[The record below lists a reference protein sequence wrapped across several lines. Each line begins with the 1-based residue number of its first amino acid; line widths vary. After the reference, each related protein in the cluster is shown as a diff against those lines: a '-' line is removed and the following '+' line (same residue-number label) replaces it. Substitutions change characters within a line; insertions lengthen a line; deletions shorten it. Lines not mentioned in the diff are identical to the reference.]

1 MSTWIRYLLCLG
13 LWWAKT
19 SYLCTY
25 RYSKTQLFT
34 ALSRCKFWSFIAS
47 VLFKGL
53 FIQSYD
59 FDSCAKWKRFWPARL
74 KVCVFVFSN
83 TTTMR
88 FSFCLNQI
96 MYTVFWSRLA
106 CLICIA
112 KKSIKHI
119 FFRMYYDCTWYI
131 KLVVAHSLD
140 NGGTCL
146 FCADK
151 FNAFAEYVIVY
162 LI

>member
-59 FDSCAKWKRFWPARL
+59 FDSCAKWKRFWPARFKSLCFCFQQYYNHEVFILL
-74 KVCVFVFSN
+74 KSN
-83 TTTMR
+83 
-88 FSFCLNQI
+88 
-96 MYTVFWSRLA
+96 YVH
-106 CLICIA
+106 
-112 KKSIKHI
+112 SI
-119 FFRMYYDCTWYI
+119 
-131 KLVVAHSLD
+131 LVR
-140 NGGTCL
+140 TCL
-146 FCADK
+146 FNLYCKEKYQAH
-151 FNAFAEYVIVY
+151 FFQNVLWLYLVY
-162 LI
+162 KVGSSSLSWQWWNLLVLCRQI

>member
-1 MSTWIRYLLCLG
+1 LACDGQRPHIYAHIDIQKHSCLLHFPGASFDLSLHLFYLRGCL
-13 LWWAKT
+13 
-19 SYLCTY
+19 
-25 RYSKTQLFT
+25 YSLMILIPVPSEK
-34 ALSRCKFWSFIAS
+34 
-47 VLFKGL
+47 
-53 FIQSYD
+53 
-59 FDSCAKWKRFWPARL
+59 DSDLQGL

-83 TTTMR
+83 TTTMT

-96 MYTVFWSRLA
+96 MHTVFWSGLA